1 MSPRRNNHER
11 AQELLL
17 EHNAG
22 GLAKNDHVWLHS
34 HLIGCAACSAKA
46 DAIGTTVEELRG
58 VSRRITCSRMLAR
71 SAQMRV
77 RERAAEMQL
86 HRERMSPLVIAC
98 ALACV
103 WAIGA
108 IPLSW
113 HGFSSLAHTWQL
125 PAMVW
130 QVAAVIFALAP
141 AALITA
147 IGVAMRRER
156 TEDR

>member
-1 MSPRRNNHER
+1 MSPRRNQHER

-17 EHNAG
+17 EHNAA
-22 GLAKNDHVWLHS
+22 GLPEKDHLWLRS
-34 HLIGCAACSAKA
+34 HLASCAACSAKA
-46 DAIGTTVEELRG
+46 DGIGTTVDQLRA

-108 IPLSW
+108 VPLSW

-130 QVAAVIFALAP
+130 QLAAVIFALAP

-156 TEDR
+156 AEDR